1 MVMNDIKWSIAEAAI
16 RHVEDGMIVGL
27 GTGSTSELMVEAL
40 AKRVDGGLVVQGVAT
55 SLKTEQLADRLG
67 IPLIPLD
74 AIDHLDLIID
84 GIDQIDP
91 AFSILKGGGG
101 ALFREKI
108 VALYAREVI
117 YMADESKFVARLQPH
132 LLPIEIE
139 PFGYRRL
146 LDMLH
151 ARGVKSNL
159 RQVAEKP
166 FITDGG
172 NWIIDVSLENIP
184 DVRHFSREMKLATGV
199 IETGYF
205 ERQPDLVVTY
215 RNGEIVEMTHP
226 SLRRGGGPV

>member
-1 MVMNDIKWSIAEAAI
+1 MGTSEIKRKIAQEAV
-16 RHVEDGMIVGL
+16 RHVKDGMIVGL
-27 GTGSTSELMVEAL
+27 GTGSTSELMVEEL
-40 AKRVDGGLVVQGVAT
+40 GKRVREGLAIQAVAT
-55 SLKTEQLADRLG
+55 SIKTERLAENLG
-67 IPLIPLD
+67 IPLISLEEVK
-74 AIDHLDLIID
+74 HLDLIID

-91 AFSILKGGGG
+91 GFSILKGGGG

-132 LLPIEIE
+132 ILPVEIE

-146 LDMLH
+146 LDVLH
-151 ARGVKSNL
+151 ARGVKGEI
-159 RQVAEKP
+159 RRTDGKP

-172 NWIIDVSLENIP
+172 NWIIDVSLQNIP

-215 RNGEIVEMTHP
+215 RDGEIVEMMHP